1 VKREVF
7 QPPTSKTRKREPRRA
22 AKSAKLLTREQRV
35 QEAVKIINEHRR
47 DHGSGGSCGDSVAN
61 MLDWLEWMG
70 VGQATLRYNS
80 SNETKRVAAWLH
92 RGKILLK
99 NLHGWPYGFE
109 SFREEVMR
117 WAAVYVKLER
127 PPQWEQLTTKTT
139 AYKKRFAAE
148 AALHLCDK
156 FGVELTTTR
165 RRSAFCRLAAVL
177 YGDKDADL
185 QKHCLKVIEPNY
197 KTFLAREAPNRE

>member
-1 VKREVF
+1 
-7 QPPTSKTRKREPRRA
+7 
-22 AKSAKLLTREQRV
+22 V

-127 PPQWEQLTTKTT
+127 PPPVGAIDNKNNRIQETV
-139 AYKKRFAAE
+139 
-148 AALHLCDK
+148 C
-156 FGVELTTTR
+156 
-165 RRSAFCRLAAVL
+165 RRSRATPMR
-177 YGDKDADL
+177 
-185 QKHCLKVIEPNY
+185 
-197 KTFLAREAPNRE
+197 